1 MKFSKMAVCA
11 ALTVLVA
18 GTAGAAYSFTAGVK
32 APSAVAAAGPT
43 VALASVN
50 GRVVT
55 ESSLLPMLQNGLDRT
70 NALDRRI
77 TLEVVS
83 QTAEK
88 AYAAEAK
95 AALDAARGDILFQL
109 YAAKRTAAIRSA
121 ITERDIAEIYETK
134 LSAEDA
140 RQLKVRFF
148 VTSDAREAQAAFE
161 AVSAR
166 KSSPEGKDALNKF
179 AYIKKDGDHFVAAP
193 EIPYNLGL
201 MMKKMKAGDVLP
213 PTVIREGVLVAL
225 VEDTKDLPKPSLEKV
240 REDIRTYLVS
250 DRLSQEIQS
259 LRKEAKIE
267 LKG

>member
-1 MKFSKMAVCA
+1 MNMKFSKMGVCA
-11 ALTVLVA
+11 AVAVLVT
-18 GTAGAAYSFTAGVK
+18 GSAGAAYSITSRDQA
-32 APSAVAAAGPT
+32 ASPSPAT
-43 VALASVN
+43 VAGLAIVN

-109 YAAKRTAAIRSA
+109 YAAKRTAAIRSS
-121 ITERDIAEIYETK
+121 ITERDIAEVYETK
-134 LSAEDA
+134 ISAEDA
-140 RQLKVRFF
+140 RQLKVRVY

-166 KSSPEGKDALNKF
+166 RSSPEGREALNKF
-179 AYIKKDGDHFVAAP
+179 SYIKKDGDHFVAAP

-213 PTVIREGVLVAL
+213 PTVIREGVLIAL
-225 VEDTKDLPKPSLEKV
+225 VEDIKDLPKPSLEKV